1 MAQLKQSIQ
10 TTFDGL
16 KKQIETK
23 SADAIKDRLEDVADF
38 AVMVSPVSTGA
49 YVNSFSIGKAGFG
62 GGRSVS
68 SDNKPMYQDE
78 MLMKQQ
84 ALDNLHRDID
94 ALDIAQDLE
103 DGNARFTLR
112 NRSPHV
118 ENVENGTGWKRTA
131 AYEVFRKVKG
141 RFS

>member
-1 MAQLKQSIQ
+1 MAKSGQKSKVTFEDIKIQLDVMSEKVVK
-10 TTFDGL
+10 G
-16 KKQIETK
+16 
-23 SADAIKDRLEDVADF
+23 RLEEIVDF

-49 YVNSFSIGKAGFG
+49 YVNSFSLGKAGFG

-68 SDNKPMYQDE
+68 SDNKPTHQDE
-78 MLMKQQ
+78 MLMKQK
-84 ALDNLHRDID
+84 ALAGLYIDID
-94 ALDIAQDLE
+94 QLDIEKDLE
-103 DGNARFTLR
+103 DGSAMFTLR
-112 NRSPHV
+112 NSSSHV